1 MHKCRGNPASG
12 PLSRLGLMG
21 RTRATL
27 LVLAL
32 GLLAAALSACGDSG
46 KADLLPGETASEINA
61 NLNLVEDLV
70 AEGDCVGATNAAEAV
85 SVQVEELTS
94 VDKELQEALSEGAA
108 RLNEVVGECEE
119 APEDEEETVSTE
131 EPDSEELEE
140 DEKAQAKAE
149 KDEEKQ
155 QKKEEKSEKETP
167 PVEPPGQEKKEEKET
182 EVPPTEPNEEDGGTP
197 SGGVAPGSVAGGGE

>member
-1 MHKCRGNPASG
+1 MRKCRGNPASG
-12 PLSRLGLMG
+12 RLSRLGFMG
-21 RTRATL
+21 RIRATL

-32 GLLAAALSACGDSG
+32 GLLAAALPACGGSE

-70 AEGDCVGATNAAEAV
+70 AEGDCLGATNAAEAV

-119 APEDEEETVSTE
+119 VPEDEEETVATD
-131 EPDSEELEE
+131 EPDEQELEE
-140 DEKAQAKAE
+140 DEKAQEKAE
-149 KDEEKQ
+149 KEEEKQ
-155 QKKEEKSEKETP
+155 QKQEEKSEKETP
-167 PVEPPGQEKKEEKET
+167 AAEPPGQEKKEEKET
-182 EVPPTEPNEEDGGTP
+182 EVPPTEPSEEDGGTP
-197 SGGVAPGSVAGGGE
+197 SGGVAPAFPAGGDE